1 MLIIPDHDELS
12 LFNPIENNNLDFR
25 KIIKTLFLPIS
36 IVVFIF
42 LLALLIISYFDKN
55 QKENYI
61 SNEIKQIFLL
71 SNFFESSLYKRTLLS
86 KQKEYKNEE
95 EKVFKNEF
103 IQNLSYINYEG
114 KWNNKKF
121 LNSNGSIYL
130 QLSTNRNIFPDNL
143 NLIIRL
149 TQGSYI
155 DNWIAF
161 YNEIP
166 IKNVKINETNL
177 FNNNFILFEGEY
189 ESQIEIGEVFERKKL
204 YSKCKSYILLNLTK
218 NENINYKNNIQ
229 GTLRSKCNNELEY
242 DITLNIKIKNSEIEK
257 QNVNFYSLLT
267 IIICLLMA
275 FNTSIIQYK
284 LKDSEGFANG
294 ISLLTIYE
302 NIIWNSYGCLCHF
315 FLTLN
320 YPNYLHQFVFPT
332 ITFFINF
339 SITDL
344 QFLYFIWR
352 IKYQNELTDP
362 IIVRKKLIRLY
373 FMFYLGMF
381 FSLFFVTKF
390 LFDKSFIILGILL
403 TWTPQILFNI
413 YYNNRISLPWSYII
427 LISIYR
433 LFIPCYFRIN
443 KNNFFL
449 ISPDY
454 PFSIFIIF
462 LMLIQIYILYYQSI
476 KGSRF
481 FLPEKYKKRKFEF
494 YKNKE
499 EIMNLNSNA
508 NNIECVI
515 CLNPLFDEE
524 NENNPNMKL
533 FLNDFITL
541 DQNEHVQILK
551 DNNNINEKKTNW
563 KDKFISLFEFSER
576 SLNFEKKKYIMTPCK
591 HYFHSKCLEM
601 WFQRKRE
608 CPNCRTIINMNF

>member
-12 LFNPIENNNLDFR
+12 LLNPIENNNLDFR

-42 LLALLIISYFDKN
+42 ILALLIISYFDKN

-229 GTLRSKCNNELEY
+229 GTLRAKCNNELEY

-390 LFDKSFIILGILL
+390 LFDKSFIIFGILL